1 MLIAGKTSPETK
13 RRLEVVAKTSDG
25 FRVAEEDLKLRGP
38 GDFFGFR
45 QSGVPMLK
53 MADMMSDVA
62 LLESAKN
69 AAAELLESDPTLEK
83 PENAALSARLE
94 KMMSEAAL

>member
-1 MLIAGKTSPETK
+1 
-13 RRLEVVAKTSDG
+13 
-25 FRVAEEDLKLRGP
+25 
-38 GDFFGFR
+38 
-45 QSGVPMLK
+45 MLK